1 MGGWWHQETKSAFQ
15 MFHLGTPKKVQTCFS
30 GSAPPH
36 LVLQGNW
43 GWSAE
48 CAQHWIYLKS
58 SPSLSRCLKK
68 ASPIS
73 YSYHPTPPH
82 PRSKK
87 RVWPPP
93 RWMLPLP
100 PPLLVVVVG
109 SVFCTYLEDVQGQVL
124 LKSKKPSAKGCKGK
138 GRGPSQNGWGISDEG
153 SSK

>member
-15 MFHLGTPKKVQTCFS
+15 MFPLGTPKKVQTCFS
-30 GSAPPH
+30 GSAPAPTPCATRK
-36 LVLQGNW
+36 LVLICWMCTTLNLFKIV
-43 GWSAE
+43 S
-48 CAQHWIYLKS
+48 LTFPLFKK
-58 SPSLSRCLKK
+58 SLSNFLFL
-68 ASPIS
+68 PP
-73 YSYHPTPPH
+73 HPTPDL
-82 PRSKK
+82 KK
-87 RVWPPP
+87 RVWPPE
-93 RWMLPLP
+93 MLPLP